1 MRKKITILLTIL
13 LMLPTIGITSQN
25 NTNSPYT
32 RFGYGQLEENCFSRS
47 QAMGGTSIG
56 MRSKTGINPVN
67 PASYSSIDSTSFIFE
82 IGVSGLLTNLRSG
95 KESKTEFNGNLDYI
109 ALQTPITKWMGL
121 SLGIIP
127 YSYVGYNY
135 NFTDSFQLPN
145 KEAYNTYAQS
155 YSGSGGISQ
164 LYLGLSFDIAN
175 HFSIGANAYYMFGNI
190 NHYKSILY
198 TQSDLNTTLSLQKQ
212 SLHVRSF
219 NGRFGIQYH
228 ETIGKKHAFVIG
240 AIYEFKSPMQGT
252 FENTMI
258 GIDTIITAS
267 SNVFELP
274 SLYGGG
280 VSYTYDNRLTIAADY
295 TYQEFSKAKYYNTTD
310 TLCNR
315 SKITLGAEYINDP
328 YGRKYVDRILWRIG
342 ANYSNSYIK
351 IGDKQTH
358 DFSITCG
365 IGLPLRTSKTMI
377 NINFE
382 YGNVGTVSLLKE
394 QYFKFGINF
403 SLNEMWFI
411 KAKIR

>member
-1 MRKKITILLTIL
+1 
-13 LMLPTIGITSQN
+13 
-25 NTNSPYT
+25 
-32 RFGYGQLEENCFSRS
+32 
-47 QAMGGTSIG
+47 
-56 MRSKTGINPVN
+56 
-67 PASYSSIDSTSFIFE
+67 
-82 IGVSGLLTNLRSG
+82 
-95 KESKTEFNGNLDYI
+95 
-109 ALQTPITKWMGL
+109 
-121 SLGIIP
+121 
-127 YSYVGYNY
+127 
-135 NFTDSFQLPN
+135 
-145 KEAYNTYAQS
+145 
-155 YSGSGGISQ
+155 
-164 LYLGLSFDIAN
+164 
-175 HFSIGANAYYMFGNI
+175 MFGNI

-280 VSYTYDNRLTIAADY
+280 ISYTYDNRLTIAADY

-315 SKITLGAEYINDP
+315 SKITLGAEYINDT